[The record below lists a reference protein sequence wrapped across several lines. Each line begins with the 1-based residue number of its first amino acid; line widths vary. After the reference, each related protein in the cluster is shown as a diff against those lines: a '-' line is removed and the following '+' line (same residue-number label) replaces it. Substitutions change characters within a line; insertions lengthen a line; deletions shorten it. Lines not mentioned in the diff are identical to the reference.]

1 MAYNK
6 AILKQQIIES
16 IKKNRLIFIED
27 ICAMCGI
34 SVDTYYRH
42 FPKNS
47 EDSEELSRLLS
58 ENKIT
63 LKVALRKKWFE
74 SDNATTQMALYKL
87 CSTSE
92 EHRKLQQNYTEMTGQ
107 DGAPLIPPII
117 VRDQKTSD
125 IVKGLLNDE

>member
-1 MAYNK
+1 MSYNTKILKAK
-6 AILKQQIIES
+6 AIEA

-47 EDSEELSRLLS
+47 EDSEELSKLLS

-63 LKVALRKKWFE
+63 LKVALRKKWFD

-87 CSTSE
+87 CSTPE
-92 EHRKLQQNYTEMTGQ
+92 EHKKLQQNYTEMSGEMNV
-107 DGAPLIPPII
+107 ISPISSEEI
-117 VRDQKTSD
+117 NKAKESF
-125 IVKGLLNDE
+125 KDEL